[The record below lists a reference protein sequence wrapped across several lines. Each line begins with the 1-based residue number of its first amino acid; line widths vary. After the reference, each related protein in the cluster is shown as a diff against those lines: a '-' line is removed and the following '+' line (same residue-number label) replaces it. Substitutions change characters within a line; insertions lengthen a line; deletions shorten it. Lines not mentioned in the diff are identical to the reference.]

1 MKPIKIAENVYKIGA
16 LDWNRRLFDSLI
28 PIPKGTTYNSYW
40 VEGKEK
46 TALIDT
52 VEPAMW
58 EVLEDQIS
66 KATRLDYIVSN
77 HAEQDHSGCI
87 PNVLQRFP
95 KAKVVTN
102 SKAKGMIMDLLS
114 IEESQFQIV
123 NDGDSLDLGGK
134 TLRFALTPW
143 VHWPET
149 MVTYLEEDKI
159 LFSCDFFGSHLA
171 SSKIYADEDY
181 EVYDAAKRY
190 YAEIMM
196 PFAREVAKNMEKVSK
211 WNIQLIAPSHGP
223 MYNKPEFIFNAY
235 KEWISDKPKNKAIVV
250 YISMHGSIQKMA
262 QYLTSALADK
272 GVEVKLYD
280 LTVMDLGEVA
290 MDLVDAATIVMGTPV
305 VLGGAHPN
313 ALYAAYLVNLLQPK
327 LKFAGFLSSFGWGG
341 KAIRDLQDN
350 LNRLKVEILPV
361 ITSKGSPKN
370 DAFHGLDELAETIR
384 IKHQELLGKP

>member
-87 PNVLQRFP
+87 PNVLQKFP

-102 SKAKGMIMDLLS
+102 SKAKGMLMDLLS

-250 YISMHGSIQKMA
+250 YIS
-262 QYLTSALADK
+262 
-272 GVEVKLYD
+272 
-280 LTVMDLGEVA
+280 
-290 MDLVDAATIVMGTPV
+290 
-305 VLGGAHPN
+305 
-313 ALYAAYLVNLLQPK
+313 
-327 LKFAGFLSSFGWGG
+327 
-341 KAIRDLQDN
+341 
-350 LNRLKVEILPV
+350 
-361 ITSKGSPKN
+361 
-370 DAFHGLDELAETIR
+370 
-384 IKHQELLGKP
+384 